1 MQDSGTR
8 WDKNSSQAD
17 SMGSIPVTRS
27 TAKNVATQPNRTPS
41 PVQISAPLCSPCATI
56 QCRKTAVF
64 ALIGAR
70 RQSAV
75 LKQAIG
81 TGYCGCAALPRSP
94 GGRSSTGRDDR
105 CCGPTG
111 RRRRASSRCESAPGR
126 AAFFPVILSVKI
138 LSARLR
144 SAPLSESAGFDPA
157 STRVANRPHVY
168 LPNPVSLVRFVW
180 P

>member
-1 MQDSGTR
+1 MQLSHDRQEVGHGPAET
-8 WDKNSSQAD
+8 
-17 SMGSIPVTRS
+17 
-27 TAKNVATQPNRTPS
+27 
-41 PVQISAPLCSPCATI
+41 
-56 QCRKTAVF
+56 
-64 ALIGAR
+64 IGAVD
-70 RQSAV
+70 QQHVA
-75 LKQAIG
+75 
-81 TGYCGCAALPRSP
+81 
-94 GGRSSTGRDDR
+94 GGQVVDARVT
-105 CCGPTG
+105 
-111 RRRRASSRCESAPGR
+111 PGR